1 MLLSRLLHRRETEAR
16 RTQLTCDLPEV
27 CSSEVGSKPRN
38 SALRAALQPPGPCD
52 LSSRNHASQPL
63 RPEGFRGPLRS
74 FLWAAEEGD
83 SGRKGTLGL
92 SRRRGQETRQELCLP
107 RACWQLPDSRQGA
120 EPCPPSLWADA
131 TEGGWAELPKKGL
144 CPPGDVCCGFHS
156 GWGSQRFLSFF
167 FQIFLMCIYS

>member
-27 CSSEVGSKPRN
+27 CNAEVGPKPRN

-52 LSSRNHASQPL
+52 LSSRNQASLPL

-83 SGRKGTLGL
+83 GGRKGTLGL
-92 SRRRGQETRQELCLP
+92 SPSKRSGNTPGVVSPRGVL
-107 RACWQLPDSRQGA
+107 AA
-120 EPCPPSLWADA
+120 A
-131 TEGGWAELPKKGL
+131 
-144 CPPGDVCCGFHS
+144 
-156 GWGSQRFLSFF
+156 
-167 FQIFLMCIYS
+167 